1 MRNVWQIKINSCLYC
16 DGLQYTTKNL
26 HTSWFYPANH
36 SFITTETTF
45 SFGEGQ
51 LGKVPQ
57 AFKDKL
63 LPKKAFVEVELTQSS
78 SNFEAWISIN

>member
-1 MRNVWQIKINSCLYC
+1 MCGRLRSIHACTVM
-16 DGLQYTTKNL
+16 DYTPKNL

-51 LGKVPQ
+51 LGKVSQ

-63 LPKKAFVEVELTQSS
+63 LPKKALVEVELTQSS